1 MTRRAHFEVFKGTDG
16 QWYWRSV
23 GANGEITAQSEG
35 YVSRS
40 NARRAVVV
48 FKRRIA
54 EMAAD
59 GGVDYGVEVAPV

>member
-1 MTRRAHFEVFKGTDG
+1 MSRRARFQVFRGDDG
-16 QWYWRSV
+16 QWYWRAI

-59 GGVDYGVEVAPV
+59 GGGDYGVEVAPI